1 VDKQRAFTPLVIKF
15 PDRESERL
23 PQRHGE
29 TDIRKRH
36 RSFLMSPVRKK
47 FSNRAGFTLIELLV
61 VIAIISL
68 LMAILMPALSYVRKQ
83 ARSTA
88 CQSNLRQLS
97 LAMTLYTQDHDDKTM
112 PFVGIDQAGEYWFH
126 QLAPYL
132 SAKGYKKD
140 PQAHKEGVM
149 RVAFCPE
156 TKRPENS
163 SATMTIGTAYR
174 SWLFMEGEGS
184 YGLNLWMLPDN
195 KLYSFP
201 TQNYY
206 KKYSDTKSDVPL
218 LGDSVWVGSWPDRD
232 DTVPNDLIQGTG
244 MAHSNGLFM
253 GRFCID
259 RHKKAVNIG
268 FVDTRAERVYLEDL
282 WTLKWHRLFKPNY
295 DVSIP

>member
-1 VDKQRAFTPLVIKF
+1 
-15 PDRESERL
+15 
-23 PQRHGE
+23 
-29 TDIRKRH
+29 
-36 RSFLMSPVRKK
+36 
-47 FSNRAGFTLIELLV
+47 
-61 VIAIISL
+61 VIAIIAL
-68 LMAILMPALSYVRKQ
+68 LMSILMPALSYVSKQ

-112 PFVGIDQAGEYWFH
+112 PFVGINQRGEYWFH

-132 SAKGYKKD
+132 AARDYKED
-140 PQAHKEGVM
+140 PQGHKEGVM
-149 RVAFCPE
+149 RVVFCPE
-156 TKRPENS
+156 TKRPEAS
-163 SATMTIGTAYR
+163 STKISSSTMAIGTAHR

-206 KKYSDTKSDVPL
+206 KKYSDAKSDVPL

-232 DTVPNDLIQGTG
+232 DTVPDDLFLGTG
-244 MAHSNGLFM
+244 MGHSNGLFM

-259 RHKKAVNIG
+259 RHKNAINIG
-268 FVDTRAERVYLEDL
+268 FVDSRAERIYLEDL
-282 WTLKWHRLFKPNY
+282 WTLKWHERFMPNNE
-295 DVSIP
+295 VSIP

>member
-1 VDKQRAFTPLVIKF
+1 MIKQKA
-15 PDRESERL
+15 
-23 PQRHGE
+23 
-29 TDIRKRH
+29 
-36 RSFLMSPVRKK
+36 
-47 FSNRAGFTLIELLV
+47 FTLIELLV
-61 VIAIISL
+61 VIAIIAM

-83 ARSTA
+83 ASSTA

-112 PFVGIDQAGEYWFH
+112 PFVGINQAGEYWFH

-149 RVAFCPE
+149 KVVFCPVVK
-156 TKRPENS
+156 KRTGDS
-163 SATMTIGTAYR
+163 SATMAIGTADR

-184 YGLNLWMLPDN
+184 YGLNLWLLPEGQSS
-195 KLYSFP
+195 YSFP

-232 DTVPNDLIQGTG
+232 DIVPNDLILGTG
-244 MAHSNGLFM
+244 MNHSNGLFM

-259 RHKKAVNIG
+259 RHNKAINIG
-268 FVDTRAERVYLEDL
+268 FVDTRVDRVYLEDL
-282 WTLKWHRLFKPNY
+282 WTLKWHRRFKPNP

>member
-1 VDKQRAFTPLVIKF
+1 MIKQKA
-15 PDRESERL
+15 
-23 PQRHGE
+23 
-29 TDIRKRH
+29 
-36 RSFLMSPVRKK
+36 
-47 FSNRAGFTLIELLV
+47 FTLIELLV
-61 VIAIISL
+61 VIAIIAM

-97 LAMTLYTQDHDDKTM
+97 LAMVLYTQDHDDKTM
-112 PFVGIDQAGEYWFH
+112 PFVPISQAGEYWFH

-132 SAKGYKKD
+132 SAKGYKKN

-149 RVAFCPE
+149 KVVFCPVVK
-156 TKRPENS
+156 KRTENS
-163 SATMTIGTAYR
+163 SASMAIGTADR

-184 YGLNLWMLPDN
+184 YGLNLWLLPEGQTS
-195 KLYSFP
+195 YSFP

-232 DTVPNDLIQGTG
+232 DIVPNDLILGTG
-244 MAHSNGLFM
+244 MSHSDGLFM

-259 RHKKAVNIG
+259 RHNKAINIG
-268 FVDTRAERVYLEDL
+268 FVDTRVDRIYLEDL
-282 WTLKWHRLFKPNY
+282 WTLKWHRLFKPNP